1 MKRMADDHFLL
12 FCRDSIEQQRH
23 TNRTEA
29 RVRDFD
35 EDDGQIRTEPQP
47 PRIER
52 IWAGLRKKIRV
63 R

>member
-1 MKRMADDHFLL
+1 MERVAANHIFL
-12 FCRDSIEQQRH
+12 FCCDSIEQQRH

-29 RVRDFD
+29 RVCGFD
-35 EDDGQIRTEPQP
+35 EDNGQIRTEPQP